1 MIRFGDVTYQIK
13 GLLGDRNRSGKLV
26 LLLFVSILNFV
37 SLVEQPPNESE
48 PRLCLLFVFVRH
60 DCSTNC

>member
-1 MIRFGDVTYQIK
+1 VEYVGGGK
-13 GLLGDRNRSGKLV
+13 LLFSVVEGKLV